1 MLKRFWEGRKDN
13 VAERP
18 VFRPHFPIQHP
29 LFLNEAEQVKDKLI
43 QVIPWELIEQHEAQA
58 LKNHKRTIEQLA
70 QQQCGL
76 RASEAV
82 AVLEDRPWRRM
93 PVEEAYD
100 RLAEIVDAF
109 IKEASSAIGHARRRV
124 PPALRGQPV
133 GRPLARVDGLELQS
147 KLNVPATGRQATI
160 LRKTG
165 PRACRYVNRAARK
178 EVVMAWKIGDVQTTL
193 DGPGFVIQRLGRSPS
208 LILAF
213 EDEETAGRC
222 AEMMKMI
229 VAEAKMI
236 TGT

>member
-1 MLKRFWEGRKDN
+1 MLRRFWEGQKDN

-29 LFLNEAEQVKDKLI
+29 LFLYEAERVKDKLI
-43 QVIPWELIEQHEAQA
+43 RVIPWELIEQHEAQA

-109 IKEASSAIGHARRRV
+109 IGKTK
-124 PPALRGQPV
+124 
-133 GRPLARVDGLELQS
+133 
-147 KLNVPATGRQATI
+147 KLH
-160 LRKTG
+160 L
-165 PRACRYVNRAARK
+165 
-178 EVVMAWKIGDVQTTL
+178 
-193 DGPGFVIQRLGRSPS
+193 
-208 LILAF
+208 
-213 EDEETAGRC
+213 
-222 AEMMKMI
+222 
-229 VAEAKMI
+229 
-236 TGT
+236 